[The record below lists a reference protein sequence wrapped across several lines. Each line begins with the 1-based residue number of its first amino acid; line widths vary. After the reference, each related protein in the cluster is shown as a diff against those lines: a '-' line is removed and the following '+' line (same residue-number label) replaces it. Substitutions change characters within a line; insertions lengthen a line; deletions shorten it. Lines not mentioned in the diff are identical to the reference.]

1 MIAKDLSRESIAEA
15 AIPVFRSAQYAA
27 ELGRAALA
35 RVNAVFLEEHFTS
48 RLRRALAPLL
58 SVHEAVATNRTRK
71 DLKTTSASA

>member
-1 MIAKDLSRESIAEA
+1 
-15 AIPVFRSAQYAA
+15 
-27 ELGRAALA
+27 LA

-71 DLKTTSASA
+71 DLKKTSASA